1 MAIQQCGGEPE
12 TGYRYT
18 AYFHFNRNTEM
29 EKERYARTV
38 KLYGKRNDTE
48 AAVASAIYNGM
59 YGKKILPYTGNRN
72 EWTEDIDTGFHQIP
86 DEAGL
91 YAGMDGLQ

>member
-18 AYFHFNRNTEM
+18 AYFHFNRNTEI

-48 AAVASAIYNGM
+48 AAGRSLPPFITVCT
-59 YGKKILPYTGNRN
+59 GKRILPYTGNRN
-72 EWTEDIDTGFHQIP
+72 E
-86 DEAGL
+86 
-91 YAGMDGLQ
+91 